1 MSHLLIAAILGCIV
15 AIGSM
20 TVPSQ
25 QPTTPRGSA
34 SRPIVLFDEI
44 PAYGDVASRVAAIEA
59 RRFLVVY
66 QSADPK
72 AASTGLIDTAAVIR
86 AIRKEGDPN
95 NLPAWGMLDFEDP
108 FHDLLQKGPATPE
121 CNRTVAEMV
130 RTIEAVRKAFP
141 RTKWC
146 FYGAPWLPYWLE
158 GGKDWTTAPD
168 SVKRRELDRAIAI
181 YAPIIAASDW
191 VSPTIYGK
199 YDPKLYPE
207 AERAT
212 IRSQGRAWRS
222 AQVGVARVMARAQP
236 VIPLV
241 CPWWT
246 PGGKAEYC
254 RLMDP
259 IEFIEDQVAPAIAEG
274 ASGAGVWA
282 ALGYQINRMTAA
294 DASRFVDEKD
304 FGLREWRAAVVKD
317 YLGGRE
323 PADWS
328 APGMAAFLRASMSSS
343 MVKAMEDISA
353 LKLREPAGQVPAATK

>member
-1 MSHLLIAAILGCIV
+1 MNQLLAVASLACVATISSLIV
-15 AIGSM
+15 
-20 TVPSQ
+20 
-25 QPTTPRGSA
+25 TPGQSA
-34 SRPIVLFDEI
+34 PPIVQSPRPIVLFDEI
-44 PAYGDVASRVAAIEA
+44 PAYGDLASRVAAIEA

-72 AASTGLIDTAAVIR
+72 AASTGLIDTAAVIKS
-86 AIRKEGDPN
+86 IRNENDPN

-108 FHDLLQKGPATPE
+108 FHDLLQKGPETPE
-121 CNRTVAEMV
+121 CRRTVAEMV

-141 RTKWC
+141 GTKWC

-158 GGKDWTTAPD
+158 GGKDWISASD
-168 SVKRRELDRAIAI
+168 SIKRRELDRAMAI
-181 YAPIIAASDW
+181 YAPISAASDW

-199 YDPKLYPE
+199 YEPRLYPE
-207 AERAT
+207 AERSTVRA
-212 IRSQGRAWRS
+212 QGRAWRT
-222 AQVGVARVMARAQP
+222 AQVGLARVMARGTP

-323 PADWS
+323 PANWS
-328 APGMAAFLRASMSSS
+328 APGMAAFLRARMSSS

-353 LKLREPAGQVPAATK
+353 LKLREPAGPPPAATK

>member
-108 FHDLLQKGPATPE
+108 FHDLLQKGPLTPE

-158 GGKDWTTAPD
+158 GGKDWTTASDP
-168 SVKRRELDRAIAI
+168 VKRRELDRAVAI
-181 YAPIIAASDW
+181 YSPIIAVSDW

-199 YDPKLYPE
+199 YDPRLYPE

-212 IRSQGRAWRS
+212 IRTQGRAWRS
-222 AQVGVARVMARAQP
+222 AQVGIARVMSRSQP

-282 ALGYQINRMTAA
+282 ALGYQINRMTAT
-294 DASRFVDEKD
+294 DASAFVDEKD

-343 MVKAMEDISA
+343 MIKAMEDIHA
-353 LKLREPAGQVPAATK
+353 LSPRQAPGPTTPVAK

>member
-1 MSHLLIAAILGCIV
+1 MTHALTATMLGCIV
-15 AIGSM
+15 ALGSL
-20 TVPSQ
+20 TGAIPQVEVPNRES
-25 QPTTPRGSA
+25 R
-34 SRPIVLFDEI
+34 RPIVLFDEI
-44 PAYGDVASRVAAIEA
+44 PAYGEVASRVAAIEA

-72 AASTGLIDTAAVIR
+72 AATTGLIDTAAVIR
-86 AIRKEGDPN
+86 SIRKEGDAN

-108 FHDLLQKGPATPE
+108 FHELLQKGPESPE
-121 CNRTVAEMV
+121 CSRTVTEMV

-146 FYGAPWLPYWLE
+146 YYGAPFLPYWLE
-158 GGKDWTTAPD
+158 GGKDWLSAPD
-168 SVKRRELDRAIAI
+168 PVKRRELDRAIAI
-181 YAPIIAASDW
+181 YSPITAASDW

-199 YDPKLYPE
+199 YEPRLYPE
-207 AERAT
+207 GERSA
-212 IRSQGRAWRS
+212 IRAQGRAWRT
-222 AQVGVARVMARAQP
+222 AQVGVARVIAGDKP

-259 IEFIEDQVAPAIAEG
+259 VEFIEDQVAPAIAEG
-274 ASGAGVWA
+274 ASGAGVWG
-282 ALGYQINRMTAA
+282 ALSYQINRMTAA
-294 DASRFVDEKD
+294 DPSRFVEEKD

-323 PADWS
+323 PTDWA
-328 APGMAAFLRASMSSS
+328 APAMAPFLRSSMSRS
-343 MVKAMEDISA
+343 MVKAMEDIYALNLNQPARPDAPA
-353 LKLREPAGQVPAATK
+353 LK